1 MVNGLNTLF
10 IKNTA
15 YKEHHSVQ
23 AILWDFSA
31 FFLEHFSAR
40 SSLRESMNRAE
51 QTRKREDYSKNV
63 SVSHEGGKGQNSNQN
78 QKKKQRKRRN
88 SCPFSYIEMIAYAI
102 LSSPQK
108 RATLSGIY
116 SFIQNNYPSF
126 TEHRER
132 WKNTVR
138 HNLSLHECFQRGGM
152 AFDRAGCFWH
162 INPRFVAAFSRGDFS
177 RRKSV
182 HSNNLP
188 LDGWNSL
195 VQDHIAVQRP
205 CLQCYIYKSNPPF
218 SVAAP
223 MEPPQYQ
230 YEGLTLSTALSTL
243 PTYPRIIGY

>member
-1 MVNGLNTLF
+1 
-10 IKNTA
+10 
-15 YKEHHSVQ
+15 
-23 AILWDFSA
+23 
-31 FFLEHFSAR
+31 
-40 SSLRESMNRAE
+40 MNWAE
-51 QTRKREDYSKNV
+51 QTWKREDYSKNV
-63 SVSHEGGKGQNSNQN
+63 SVSHEEGKGQNKNQN
-78 QKKKQRKRRN
+78 QKKKRRKRRN

-108 RATLSGIY
+108 RATLSEIY

-138 HNLSLHECFQRGGM
+138 HNLSLHECFQRGGI
-152 AFDRAGCFWH
+152 AVDRAGCYWH

-195 VQDHIAVQRP
+195 VQDQIAVQRP
-205 CLQCYIYKSNPPF
+205 CLQCYIHKSNPPF

-223 MEPPQYQ
+223 IEQPQYQ
-230 YEGLTLSTALSTL
+230 YEGLTPSSALPTS
-243 PTYPRIIGY
+243 PTYPSIIGY

>member
-1 MVNGLNTLF
+1 
-10 IKNTA
+10 
-15 YKEHHSVQ
+15 
-23 AILWDFSA
+23 
-31 FFLEHFSAR
+31 
-40 SSLRESMNRAE
+40 MNRAE
-51 QTRKREDYSKNV
+51 HTRKREDYSKNV
-63 SVSHEGGKGQNSNQN
+63 SVSHEGGKGQNNNQN
-78 QKKKQRKRRN
+78 QKKKERKRRN

-138 HNLSLHECFQRGGM
+138 RNLSLHECFQRGGM
-152 AFDRAGCFWH
+152 AFDRACCYWH

-188 LDGWNSL
+188 LDVWNSL
-195 VQDHIAVQRP
+195 VQDQVAVQRP
-205 CLQCYIYKSNPPF
+205 CLQCYIHKSNPSF
-218 SVAAP
+218 SVVAP
-223 MEPPQYQ
+223 MEPPLYHIR
-230 YEGLTLSTALSTL
+230 GLNSIDCASHIAYL
-243 PTYPRIIGY
+243 P

>member
-1 MVNGLNTLF
+1 
-10 IKNTA
+10 
-15 YKEHHSVQ
+15 
-23 AILWDFSA
+23 
-31 FFLEHFSAR
+31 
-40 SSLRESMNRAE
+40 MNRAE

-63 SVSHEGGKGQNSNQN
+63 SVSHEEGKEQNNNQN

-108 RATLSGIY
+108 QATLSEIY
-116 SFIQNNYPSF
+116 SFIQNNCPRF

-152 AFDRAGCFWH
+152 AFDRAGCYWH
-162 INPRFVAAFSRGDFS
+162 INPRFVAAFSCGDFS

-182 HSNNLP
+182 HSSNLP
-188 LDGWNSL
+188 LDSWNSL

-205 CLQCYIYKSNPPF
+205 RCLQCYIHKSNPPF

-223 MEPPQYQ
+223 MEPLQYQ
-230 YEGLTLSTALSTL
+230 YECLTPSSALRTS
-243 PTYPRIIGY
+243 PAYPSIIGY

>member
-1 MVNGLNTLF
+1 
-10 IKNTA
+10 
-15 YKEHHSVQ
+15 
-23 AILWDFSA
+23 
-31 FFLEHFSAR
+31 
-40 SSLRESMNRAE
+40 MNRAE
-51 QTRKREDYSKNV
+51 QTRKREDYSKT
-63 SVSHEGGKGQNSNQN
+63 SQEEGKGQNSNQK
-78 QKKKQRKRRN
+78 QKKKKRRRRN

-138 HNLSLHECFQRGGM
+138 HNLSIQECFQRGEM
-152 AFDRAGCFWH
+152 AVDRASCYWH

-195 VQDHIAVQRP
+195 VQDQIAVQRP
-205 CLQCYIYKSNPPF
+205 CLQCFIHLSNPPF
-218 SVAAP
+218 PVAAP

-230 YEGLTLSTALSTL
+230 YEGLTPSTALRTL
-243 PTYPRIIGY
+243 PTSPRIIGY

>member
-51 QTRKREDYSKNV
+51 QTRKREDYSKDV
-63 SVSHEGGKGQNSNQN
+63 SVSHEGGKGQNNNQN

-138 HNLSLHECFQRGGM
+138 HNLSLHECFQRRGM
-152 AFDRAGCFWH
+152 AFDRAGCYWH

-205 CLQCYIYKSNPPF
+205 CLQCYIRKSNPPF

-223 MEPPQYQ
+223 MEPPRYQ
-230 YEGLTLSTALSTL
+230 YEGLTL
-243 PTYPRIIGY
+243 

>member
-1 MVNGLNTLF
+1 
-10 IKNTA
+10 
-15 YKEHHSVQ
+15 
-23 AILWDFSA
+23 
-31 FFLEHFSAR
+31 
-40 SSLRESMNRAE
+40 MNRAE

-63 SVSHEGGKGQNSNQN
+63 SVSQEEGKGQNKNQN

-116 SFIQNNYPSF
+116 NFIQNNYPSF

-138 HNLSLHECFQRGGM
+138 HNLSLHECFQCGGI
-152 AFDRAGCFWH
+152 AVDRASCYWH

-195 VQDHIAVQRP
+195 VQDHIVVQRP
-205 CLQCYIYKSNPPF
+205 CLQCYIHKSNPPF

-230 YEGLTLSTALSTL
+230 YEGLTLSSALRTL
-243 PTYPRIIGY
+243 PTYPRIIRY

>member
-31 FFLEHFSAR
+31 FFLVHFSAR
-40 SSLRESMNRAE
+40 SSLREGMNRAE
-51 QTRKREDYSKNV
+51 QTRKREDYNKNV
-63 SVSHEGGKGQNSNQN
+63 SVSQEEGKGQNNNQN
-78 QKKKQRKRRN
+78 QKKKQRKRPN
-88 SCPFSYIEMIAYAI
+88 SRPFSYIEMIAYAI

-126 TEHRER
+126 TEHREC

-138 HNLSLHECFQRGGM
+138 HNLSIQECFQRGGI
-152 AFDRAGCFWH
+152 AVDRASCYWL
-162 INPRFVAAFSRGDFS
+162 INPRFVAAYS
-177 RRKSV
+177 
-182 HSNNLP
+182 
-188 LDGWNSL
+188 
-195 VQDHIAVQRP
+195 
-205 CLQCYIYKSNPPF
+205 CLQCYIHKSNPPF

-223 MEPPQYQ
+223 MEPLQYQ
-230 YEGLTLSTALSTL
+230 YECLTDSFHRSS
-243 PTYPRIIGY
+243 IK

>member
-1 MVNGLNTLF
+1 
-10 IKNTA
+10 
-15 YKEHHSVQ
+15 
-23 AILWDFSA
+23 
-31 FFLEHFSAR
+31 
-40 SSLRESMNRAE
+40 MNRAE

-63 SVSHEGGKGQNSNQN
+63 SVSQEEGKGQNKNQN
-78 QKKKQRKRRN
+78 QKKKQKKRRN

-116 SFIQNNYPSF
+116 NFIQNNYPSF

-138 HNLSLHECFQRGGM
+138 HNLSLHECFQRGGI
-152 AFDRAGCFWH
+152 AVDRASCYWH

-195 VQDHIAVQRP
+195 VQDHITVQRP
-205 CLQCYIYKSNPPF
+205 CLQCYIHKSNPPF

-230 YEGLTLSTALSTL
+230 YEGLTLSTSLPTL
-243 PTYPRIIGY
+243 PTYPRIIRY

>member
-1 MVNGLNTLF
+1 
-10 IKNTA
+10 
-15 YKEHHSVQ
+15 
-23 AILWDFSA
+23 
-31 FFLEHFSAR
+31 
-40 SSLRESMNRAE
+40 MNRAE
-51 QTRKREDYSKNV
+51 QTKKREEYSKNV
-63 SVSHEGGKGQNSNQN
+63 SVSHAEGKGQNKNQN
-78 QKKKQRKRRN
+78 QKKKQRKSRN

-138 HNLSLHECFQRGGM
+138 HNLSLHECFQRGGI
-152 AFDRAGCFWH
+152 AVDRASCYWH
-162 INPRFVAAFSRGDFS
+162 INPRFVVAFSRGDFS

-195 VQDHIAVQRP
+195 VQDHMHRCTATLLAV
-205 CLQCYIYKSNPPF
+205 LHS
-218 SVAAP
+218 
-223 MEPPQYQ
+223 
-230 YEGLTLSTALSTL
+230 
-243 PTYPRIIGY
+243 